1 MAELMRIKSL
11 TKRFAGLTAVND
23 LSFEMSKRSIHALIG
38 PNGAGKTTIINM
50 ITGVHKP
57 TEGSIEFAGTECAGL
72 RNFEIARLGISRT
85 FQNLKLYTSMT
96 VLENLMTGAHAGT
109 SQGIVGFI
117 FNIPRAIK
125 EERALREKAEEIL
138 DYIGL
143 RDVENEY
150 VGNLPYGKQKMTEF
164 GRALMTD
171 PKLLLLD
178 EPAAGLNPSE
188 RVVFTQLIRRTF
200 DKGIDIFLIEHNMD
214 IIMNISNKI
223 TVINFGSKIAEGT
236 PYDIQNNE
244 EVIKA
249 YLGEKYQQI
258 GEK

>member
-1 MAELMRIKSL
+1 MANLLSINNL
-11 TKRFAGLTAVND
+11 TKRFTGLVAVDD
-23 LSFEMSKRSIHALIG
+23 LSFEMSERSIHSLIG
-38 PNGAGKTTIINM
+38 PNGAGKTTVVNM
-50 ITGVHKP
+50 ITGACKP
-57 TEGSIEFAGTECAGL
+57 TSGSIKFADTECVDL

-96 VLENLMTGAHAGT
+96 VMENLMTGAHACT
-109 SQGIVGFI
+109 SQGIVSFI
-117 FNIPRAIK
+117 FNIPRARREEK
-125 EERALREKAEEIL
+125 ELREKAKKIL
-138 DYIGL
+138 NDIDLYDM
-143 RDVENEY
+143 RDEY

-188 RVVFTQLIRRTF
+188 RAEFTELIRRTF
-200 DKGIDIFLIEHNMD
+200 DKGVDIFLIEHNMD
-214 IIMNISNKI
+214 IIMNISHKI

-236 PYDIQNNE
+236 PNEVQNNE

-258 GEK
+258 GEA